1 MSDAWTRAQ
10 THDHFVYFIAHTDSD
25 MDSSFESSR
34 SMKREGVIRINYLLN
49 FTFSDPAFVQI
60 LNELLSLHPVDER
73 THIPAVTEER
83 SAGQVHR
90 AA

>member
-1 MSDAWTRAQ
+1 
-10 THDHFVYFIAHTDSD
+10 
-25 MDSSFESSR
+25 
-34 SMKREGVIRINYLLN
+34 MKGNGVISINYLLN
-49 FTFSDPAFVQI
+49 FTFSDSSFVQI

-90 AA
+90 AACKNTQCKRSPYMCNICEK

>member
-10 THDHFVYFIAHTDSD
+10 THDRFVYFIAHTDSD

-34 SMKREGVIRINYLLN
+34 SMKREGAIRINYSLN